1 MPSENKQSAVWA
13 MAGFVCMVI
22 AAYIP
27 FEGQLADKAVFLCG
41 GIFLLGMA
49 WRKAVNAGSKN
60 EVQHLFY
67 FRRKKRARGC

>member
-1 MPSENKQSAVWA
+1 MPSENKQSLGWA
-13 MAGFVCMVI
+13 ISGFVCMVI
-22 AAYIP
+22 AALIP

-49 WRKAVNAGSKN
+49 WRKAVNAGSNN

-67 FRRKKRARGC
+67 FRRKKRGPAC